1 MTLGVIGLG
10 LMGGSFALA
19 CKNQNIF
26 SKIVGIDHNEE
37 HKKRA
42 LELNLIDEV
51 MEFENIIECDVIVIA
66 IPICAIICVLD
77 DLSKL
82 NLKENVTI
90 IDFGSTKKEIIEKCP
105 KNIRSKFIASHPMA
119 GTEYSGPDAAI
130 PDLYENKVMVMCNI
144 EDNDNYQLNLAFDI
158 YEKLKMQIRIMD
170 AHEHDRHA
178 AFISHMPHVVSYA
191 LTNSV
196 LKQEDNEH
204 IVALAAGGFR
214 SMARLA
220 KSNPA
225 MWKDIFES
233 NEENL
238 LDAIDAFRKELKI
251 AKKLIKKKKYH
262 RLYRWM
268 ETGNKLHDIL

>member
-1 MTLGVIGLG
+1 MTLGIIGLG

-19 CKNQNIF
+19 CRENYNFETIY
-26 SKIVGIDHNEE
+26 GIDHNKE
-37 HKKRA
+37 HQKTA
-42 LELNLIDEV
+42 LEKKLVDEII
-51 MEFENIIECDVIVIA
+51 EFEDIVKCDVIVIA
-66 IPICAIICVLD
+66 VPICAIICVLK

-82 NLKENVTI
+82 PLKENVTI
-90 IDFGSTKKEIIEKCP
+90 IDFGSTKEEIIKKCP
-105 KNIRSKFIASHPMA
+105 KNIRPKFVASHPMA
-119 GTEYSGPDAAI
+119 GTEYSGPEAAI

-144 EDNDNYQLNLAFDI
+144 EDNDNYQLNIAMEI
-158 YEKLKMQIRIMD
+158 YEALKMNIRIMD

-178 AFISHMPHVVSYA
+178 AFISHMPHIVSYA

-220 KSNPA
+220 KSHPA
-225 MWKDIFES
+225 MWRDIFES

-251 AKKLIKKKKYH
+251 AKKLIKKKKYNE
-262 RLYRWM
+262 LYRWM
-268 ETGNKLHDIL
+268 ESGNKLHDIL